1 MNILAKNLMILA
13 SAGSGKTYQLGNRV
27 IGKIGLEGV
36 SPERIVAL
44 TFTRKAAGEFAD
56 SVLTKLAEGTSDPE
70 KAAQISKDIN
80 GEIDVSVVLGK
91 VVKALPKL
99 QLTTLDGFFSRMVRG
114 FQYELGISGGTF
126 ELLQGERQKTAEAE
140 IIEGVLRDGF
150 ANRNEFYHA
159 FRRATLGWGQQGVQK
174 SLEEFVNDWHRIWKM
189 GVRPEMFGGAAIFG
203 DLPQVG
209 HWAKRKDSLIHALR
223 SDGNP
228 SAVEKLL
235 DTIAGH
241 SVGRSLTLNAIGKR
255 IMEILDQPGPVEV
268 KNGRKNLEIPVS
280 VWKQWQALLNLA
292 VGCELAAAVAR
303 TQAVGELIA
312 EIDREH
318 ERQLRSRGLLS
329 FDDVKVLLSEGMR
342 SEEGRLRR
350 ELVDYRLDGRYDHWL
365 LDEFQD
371 TSPAEWRSLESLVNE
386 AVSDPEGGVFVV
398 GDRKQAIYAWRG
410 GDVSLFD
417 DLISQYEGGMAVES
431 MAESYR
437 SCPAVL
443 DLVNAICGDGAAL
456 ESLFGKALR
465 QRWVWEDHV
474 SAAPDV
480 TGESRVSVVPKGGSG
495 TAMVAQLKRLG
506 VGKKRLSCGVLVRSG
521 KQVKEVADLLR
532 SEGFDVIEEGKR
544 RPCSDH
550 AIGVA
555 LCHFVRWLAD
565 PANSFSREV
574 VAMCPLNDGLERLTE
589 GGWFS
594 RWEASME
601 RIQRIGYARF
611 LGQLINPEWVAL
623 SEYGRRLASDII
635 AALAEF
641 HASGKASPRA
651 ARDWISDLE
660 ISQTPGAA
668 AVQVMTIH
676 KSKGLGFDVVMLPG
690 MSDSQIPDDSYFKVA
705 RGKDWLL
712 QVPAKWVR
720 EQIGVL
726 REAHERWAQ
735 DQSYEAMCL
744 LYVALTRSKR
754 GLYVFLE
761 EEPKNR
767 KDRELWR
774 SPANLIRISAG
785 ADFQSGNSYWTDL
798 VVSRCEEAPV
808 PIPILG
814 ERVLLRSRVS
824 CSGVKA
830 SANSGSNNGIGKR
843 IGTEVHALF
852 EKIAWLKNGEMPQ
865 QPFSQAGK
873 IVEDALKLPCIHRV
887 FEDRGAELFREQRI
901 ELIVD
906 GRWLSGVIDRL
917 HVYRDGGSV
926 VKIEVID
933 FKSDADAGAQVL
945 LARYVDQMKSYRRA
959 VSTIFEIEESV
970 IDCFLLSTNLSEV
983 IEVGREQEPE
993 PERNELGL

>member
-56 SVLTKLAEGTSDPE
+56 SVLTKLAEGTLDPE
-70 KAAQISKDIN
+70 KAAQISKDLN
-80 GEIDVSVVLGK
+80 GEIDVSAVLGE

-99 QLTTLDGFFSRMVRG
+99 QLTTLDGFFSRIVRG

-126 ELLQGERQKTAEAE
+126 DLLQGERQKTAEAE

-150 ANRNEFYHA
+150 ANRKEFYHA
-159 FRRATLGWGQQGVQK
+159 FRRATLGRGEQGVQK
-174 SLEEFVNDWHRIWKM
+174 SLEEFVKDWHCIWKV
-189 GVRPEMFGGAAIFG
+189 GVGLEMFGGAANFG

-209 HWAKRKDSLIHALR
+209 DWAKHKDSLIDGLR
-223 SDGNP
+223 SDENP
-228 SAVEKLL
+228 TAVEKLL
-235 DTIAGH
+235 DIIAEH
-241 SVGRSLTLNAIGKR
+241 SVGRSLALNTIGER
-255 IMEILDQPGPVEV
+255 IMENLDQPGPMEV
-268 KNGRKNLEIPVS
+268 KNGRKNLEMPTPV
-280 VWKQWQALLNLA
+280 WQKWQALLHLA
-292 VGCELAAAVAR
+292 VRCELAAAVAR

-312 EIDREH
+312 AIDREH
-318 ERQLRSRGLLS
+318 ARQLRSRGLLS

-350 ELVDYRLDGRYDHWL
+350 ELVDFRLDGRYDHWL

-371 TSPAEWRSLESLVNE
+371 TSSAEWRGLESLVNE
-386 AVSDPEGGVFVV
+386 AVSDPEGGLFVV

-417 DLISQYEGGMAVES
+417 DLIAQFKGGMEIES

-443 DLVNAICGDGAAL
+443 DLVNAVCGDGPAL

-480 TGESRVSVVPKGGSG
+480 IGESRVTVVAKRGSG
-495 TAMVAQLKRLG
+495 KAMVEQLKLLG
-506 VGKKRLSCGVLVRSG
+506 IGEKRLSCGVLVRSG
-521 KQVKEVADLLR
+521 KQVEEYADLLR
-532 SEGFDVIEEGKR
+532 SEGFDVIEEGNRK
-544 RPCSDH
+544 PCSDH
-550 AIGVA
+550 SVGVA

-565 PANSFSREV
+565 PADSFSKEV
-574 VAMCPLNDGLERLTE
+574 VAMCPINAELERCYE

-594 RWEASME
+594 RWEGSMK
-601 RIQRIGYARF
+601 RIQAIGYAKF
-611 LGQLINPEWVAL
+611 LEELIDPEWESL
-623 SEYGRRLASDII
+623 SEYGRRRASDIM

-641 HASGKASPRA
+641 DASGQASPRA

-705 RGKDWLL
+705 RGQDWLL
-712 QVPAKWVR
+712 QVPAKWAR
-720 EQIGVL
+720 KQISVL
-726 REAHERWAQ
+726 RDAYERWAQ
-735 DQSYEAMCL
+735 DQRYEAMCV
-744 LYVALTRSKR
+744 LYVALTRAKR
-754 GLYVFLE
+754 GLYVYFE
-761 EEPKNR
+761 EEPKSR
-767 KDRELWR
+767 KDSELWR
-774 SPANLIRISAG
+774 SPANLIRSSAG
-785 ADFQSGNSYWTDL
+785 EDFQSGDPNWTDP
-798 VVSRCEEAPV
+798 VKSRCVEVRAPV
-808 PIPILG
+808 PVLGKCIP
-814 ERVLLRSRVS
+814 LRQRATPSAVKGAS
-824 CSGVKA
+824 TGSSGV
-830 SANSGSNNGIGKR
+830 GMR

-852 EKIAWLKNGEMPQ
+852 EKIAWLKKGEVPN
-865 QPFSQAGK
+865 QPFSQSGK
-873 IVEDALKLPCIHRV
+873 IVEEALKLPNIHRL

-901 ELIVD
+901 ELIVN
-906 GRWLSGVIDRL
+906 GRWMSGVIDRM
-917 HVYRDGGSV
+917 HVYDDGENAV
-926 VKIEVID
+926 QIEVID
-933 FKSDADAGAQVL
+933 FKIDAVADTEML
-945 LARYVDQMKSYRRA
+945 LTRYSDQMRSYRRA
-959 VSTIFEIEESV
+959 VAKIFEIEESV
-970 IDCFLLSTNLSEV
+970 VTCLLLSTHHSEV
-983 IEVGREQEPE
+983 IEVGEEQKRELKQGK
-993 PERNELGL
+993 LAL

>member
-56 SVLTKLAEGTSDPE
+56 SVLTKLAEGTRDPE
-70 KAAQISKDIN
+70 KAAQISKDLN
-80 GEIDVSVVLGK
+80 GEIDVSAVLGK

-99 QLTTLDGFFSRMVRG
+99 QLTTLDGFFSRIVRG

-126 ELLQGERQKTAEAE
+126 DLLQGERQKTAEAE
-140 IIEGVLRDGF
+140 IINGVLRDGF
-150 ANRNEFYHA
+150 ANRKEFYHA
-159 FRRATLGWGQQGVQK
+159 FRRATLGRGEQGVRK
-174 SLEEFVNDWHRIWKM
+174 SLEEFVKDWHSIWKS
-189 GVRPEMFGGAAIFG
+189 GVHLEMFGCAANFG

-209 HWAKRKDSLIHALR
+209 DWATQKDSLIHGLR
-223 SDGNP
+223 SDENP
-228 SAVEKLL
+228 TAVEKLL
-235 DTIAGH
+235 DTLAEH
-241 SVGRSLTLNAIGKR
+241 SVGRSLTLNTIGER
-255 IMEILDQPGPVEV
+255 LMEILDQTGPVKV
-268 KNGRKNLEIPVS
+268 KNGRNNLEIPAP
-280 VWKQWQALLNLA
+280 VWMKWQDLLNLA
-292 VGCELAAAVAR
+292 VRCELAAAVAR

-318 ERQLRSRGLLS
+318 ARQLRSRGLLS

-371 TSPAEWRSLESLVNE
+371 TSPAEWRGLESLVNE
-386 AVSDPEGGVFVV
+386 AVSDPEGGLFVV

-417 DLISQYEGGMAVES
+417 DLIAQYQGGMEVES

-443 DLVNAICGDGAAL
+443 DLVNAVCRDGPTL

-465 QRWVWEDHV
+465 QCWVWEDHV

-480 TGESRVSVVPKGGSG
+480 NGESRVTVVPKGGSG
-495 TAMVAQLKRLG
+495 KAMVEQLRLLG
-506 VGKKRLSCGVLVRSG
+506 IGEKKLSCGVLVRSG
-521 KQVKEVADLLR
+521 KQVEEYADLLR

-544 RPCSDH
+544 KPCSDH

-555 LCHFVRWLAD
+555 LSHFVRWLAD
-565 PANSFSREV
+565 PADSFSKEV
-574 VAMCPLNDGLERLTE
+574 VAMCPLNAELERRYE

-594 RWEASME
+594 RWEGSMK
-601 RIQRIGYARF
+601 RIQDIGYAGF
-611 LGQLINPEWVAL
+611 LGELIDPEWEAF
-623 SEYGRRLASDII
+623 SEYGRRRASDIM

-641 HASGKASPRA
+641 DASGQASPRA

-676 KSKGLGFDVVMLPG
+676 KSKGLGFDVVILPS

-705 RGKDWLL
+705 RGQDWLL
-712 QVPAKWVR
+712 QVPAKWAR
-720 EQIGVL
+720 KQISVL

-735 DQSYEAMCL
+735 DQRYEAMCV

-761 EEPKNR
+761 EEPKSR
-767 KDRELWR
+767 KDKELWR

-785 ADFQSGNSYWTDL
+785 EDFQSGNPNWTDPMM
-798 VVSRCEEAPV
+798 SRCEEVRAPV
-808 PIPILG
+808 PVLGKRIP
-814 ERVLLRSRVS
+814 LRQRASF
-824 CSGVKA
+824 SGVKG
-830 SANSGSNNGIGKR
+830 SSNGSGGVGRR
-843 IGTEVHALF
+843 IGAEVHELI
-852 EKIAWLKNGEMPQ
+852 EKIAWLKKGEVPN
-865 QPFSQAGK
+865 QPFSQSGK
-873 IVEDALKLPCIHRV
+873 IVEEALKLPHIHRL

-906 GRWLSGVIDRL
+906 GRWMSGVIDRL
-917 HVYRDGGSV
+917 HVHRDGESV
-926 VKIEVID
+926 VQIEVID
-933 FKSDADAGAQVL
+933 FKSDADADAEVL
-945 LARYVDQMKSYRRA
+945 LARYGDQMRSYRRA
-959 VSTIFEIEESV
+959 VATIFEIEESV
-970 IDCFLLSTNLSEV
+970 VTCLLLSTHLSEV
-983 IEVGREQEPE
+983 IEVGDDLEPE
-993 PERNELGL
+993 LKQGEPGP